1 MSRIRLLGVCLIA
14 VFAFSAIVA
23 TAAMAEEKTKML
35 PESGVKFISKGGKGE
50 LTTLGGVLS
59 VKCEKL
65 TGKNGTIE
73 SANLGKYETLFEECT
88 SSGGKCTG
96 VGLTTGDILN
106 AGTYHFW
113 LALET
118 LNGTANTLVGALVFL
133 PEELHF
139 TCVVIG
145 TNVLVLVK
153 GCIAALATPLNA
165 LASVTKDTFAVTG
178 AGDPLITKV
187 LPAGS
192 TAEIECLL
200 LSSKS
205 EGTFEMSGLTVVA
218 ENEKFESG
226 GTALTVLLM
235 NPEAK
240 E

>member
-23 TAAMAEEKTKML
+23 SAAMAEEKTKML
-35 PESGVKFISKGGKGE
+35 PEAGVKFTSKGKEGK
-50 LTTLGGVLS
+50 LVTLGAKE
-59 VKCEKL
+59 VKCKKL
-65 TGKNGTIE
+65 TGKGTIE
-73 SANLGKYETLFEECT
+73 SANLGKYETLFEECE

-96 VGLTTGDILN
+96 TGLTTGDILN

-133 PEELHF
+133 PTEIHF
-139 TCVVIG
+139 TCVVLG
-145 TNVLVLVK
+145 LNVLVLVK
-153 GCIAALATPLNA
+153 GCIAALATPLNT
-165 LASVTKDTFAVTG
+165 LASLTKDTFAQTG
-178 AGDPLITKV
+178 GDPLITKV

-192 TAEIECLL
+192 TTEETCTL
-200 LSSKS
+200 LSALS
-205 EGTFEMSGLTVVA
+205 EGTFESSGLTGLA
-218 ENEKFESG
+218 ENETFKSGES
-226 GTALTVLLM
+226 AVTVLLM